1 MGSLLLVG
9 GPRFEKQ
16 APSSLV
22 FPILCS
28 RQEQLV
34 GMWPLNPALKKEL
47 CLLFL
52 LEATFLYVFR
62 TMETGFL
69 TLSPGQSAW
78 LPRAVLGYIL
88 RDGQAGCDQVG
99 AQLVPREKAG

>member
-9 GPRFEKQ
+9 GPRFQKQ

-28 RQEQLV
+28 RQGQLV

-52 LEATFLYVFR
+52 LEATFLCFER
-62 TMETGFL
+62 WNLGFSL
-69 TLSPGQSAW
+69 CRLVK
-78 LPRAVLGYIL
+78 VLGCH
-88 RDGQAGCDQVG
+88 RQA
-99 AQLVPREKAG
+99 LVASSGMAKLDVTKWECS